1 MNSKSSHHGH
11 RDRMREKLEHGSLA
25 DFPEHEQLEVLLF
38 SVIPRGNTN
47 EIAHEL
53 LRRFGSIYGV
63 LSADTNSLIQVEGVG
78 ERVADFLHN
87 SPAVLGVVMRS
98 KVLYETDNRFV
109 LKDTDRLKE
118 YLFSLYADTIAERA
132 YILFLNKGFRLIK
145 YELICE
151 GSIDEVYLDIKMA
164 VRRALMNHAAYVV
177 LTHNHPSGLVF
188 PSDSDIISTRELSE
202 ALNTVKIGFWDH
214 VIVGGNQYY
223 SFRESRN
230 Y

>member
-1 MNSKSSHHGH
+1 
-11 RDRMREKLEHGSLA
+11 MREKLEHGSLA

-87 SPAVLGVVMRS
+87 LPAVLGVVMRS

-118 YLFSLYADTIAERA
+118 YL
-132 YILFLNKGFRLIK
+132 LIK